1 MLEQYWTAVQQRV
14 CTKCIDGDRYGEC
27 QLPLQFKCA
36 LKENFPKVVHVVQT
50 TKSENILDYI
60 AALRLSV
67 CSKCPEQTANGT
79 CYVRNL
85 LDCPLD
91 HYFPIII
98 EAIEGAAHLST
109 A

>member
-1 MLEQYWTAVQQRV
+1 MMDHYWTAVQKKV

-27 QLPLQFKCA
+27 KLPVQFKCA
-36 LKENFPKVVHVVQT
+36 LKENFSSVMHVVQT
-50 TKSENILDYI
+50 TNSDNVLDYI
-60 AALRLSV
+60 AALRREV
-67 CSKCPEQTANGT
+67 CSKCLEQTDGT

-98 EAIEGAAHLST
+98 EVIEGIAKPA
-109 A
+109 